1 MNNRNLALKVSK
13 HPLIE
18 LLKKDTTIPNSI
30 VARLIVE
37 ETENVSQQETN
48 PKKEKSP
55 ENTKGLTSEQ
65 ETESRIKEI
74 ILEEINKVKKQ
85 QNNAKT
91 IQEFK
96 KFLTNL
102 ANQSNEITGA
112 SPKEIEQL
120 AQHIVT
126 IIKTLGKGEIA
137 TYTIRS

>member
-1 MNNRNLALKVSK
+1 MKL
-13 HPLIE
+13 
-18 LLKKDTTIPNSI
+18 
-30 VARLIVE
+30 
-37 ETENVSQQETN
+37 
-48 PKKEKSP
+48 
-55 ENTKGLTSEQ
+55 
-65 ETESRIKEI
+65 TESRIKEI

-137 TYTIRS
+137 TYIQKTNEFFSNKTGNK